1 MTVGESFCFT
11 PKLPKLQAN
20 TSPKGGINNSV
31 IVLTKT
37 QRKAIVKTR
46 QNKNTEGAQSGN
58 MRTYMRH

>member
-46 QNKNTEGAQSGN
+46 QNKK
-58 MRTYMRH
+58 Y